1 MGGFGILGGDAL
13 VASYVAKS
21 LHDAVTRDT
30 EFLECF
36 RVVGR
41 REEKVLDGDKVV
53 LNSFGLVLALGEKL
67 VRDVNLV
74 RCAGGTV
81 DPRLESG

>member
-1 MGGFGILGGDAL
+1 LRHTKTGILGGDAL
-13 VASYVAKS
+13 VASYLAES
-21 LHDAVTRDT
+21 LHDAVARDT

-53 LNSFGLVLALGEKL
+53 LNSFGWQCCNFQSQYGVSQRG
-67 VRDVNLV
+67 
-74 RCAGGTV
+74 
-81 DPRLESG
+81 